1 MSWLQESAMHEMS
14 LMNNLMSQIETLA
27 REHDAKTVSG
37 IKIRLGALSHFSTEH
52 FKEHFDIVAKGSLA
66 EGAELDIELLTDEND
81 PLAYDIVLE
90 EIEVDGL

>member
-1 MSWLQESAMHEMS
+1 MHEMS
-14 LMNNLMSQIETLA
+14 LMNNLMRQIETLA

-37 IKIRLGALSHFSTEH
+37 IKVRLGALSHFSKEH

-66 EGAELDIELLTDEND
+66 EDAQLDIELLTDEND

>member
-1 MSWLQESAMHEMS
+1 MHEMS
-14 LMNNLMSQIETLA
+14 LMNNLMRQIEALA
-27 REHDAKTVSG
+27 REHDATTVSG
-37 IKIRLGALSHFSTEH
+37 IKIRLGALSHFSKEH

-66 EGAELDIELLTDEND
+66 EDARLDIELLTDEND